1 MTGSILLAA
10 CGTSSPSTPA
20 EKGEIQAS
28 PSAVLTQAL
37 DEEAS
42 ITPTEESLT
51 ITEVPPT
58 LTEKPDVRLD
68 LHASNPSDFEIAS
81 GNLQLVEFFAFWW
94 PTCRAIAPIVHG
106 LEADYREQV
115 NFVYLDIDDPA
126 NDDFKQALGYRYQP
140 HILLL
145 DGNGEVLS
153 QWVGPITKE
162 DLESSILSQ
171 LES

>member
-10 CGTSSPSTPA
+10 CGASSPSPPP
-20 EKGEIQAS
+20 EKVEIPAS
-28 PSAVLTQAL
+28 PSAVLTQVL
-37 DEEAS
+37 DEEPS
-42 ITPTEESLT
+42 ITPTEESPP
-51 ITEVPPT
+51 ITEVLPT
-58 LTEKPDVRLD
+58 VTEKPEVRTD
-68 LHASNPSDFEIAS
+68 LHASNPSDFELAS

-106 LEADYREQV
+106 LEADYGDQV
-115 NFVYLDIDDPA
+115 NFVYLDIDDSA

-145 DGNGEVLS
+145 DEEGEVLS

-162 DLESSILSQ
+162 DLESSILSH